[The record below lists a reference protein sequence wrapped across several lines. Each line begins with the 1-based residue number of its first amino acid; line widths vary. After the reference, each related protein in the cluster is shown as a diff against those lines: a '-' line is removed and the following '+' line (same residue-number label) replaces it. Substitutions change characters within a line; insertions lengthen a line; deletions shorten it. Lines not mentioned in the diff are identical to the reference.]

1 MSLKHLPGALKRQD
15 RIKKRYDVSH
25 RASQVELVVK
35 NPPANAGDRVRSL
48 GREDP
53 LEKEKE
59 MATQSGILA
68 WKIPRTEES
77 GGLQS
82 MGPKELN
89 MIEAT

>member
-1 MSLKHLPGALKRQD
+1 MYG
-15 RIKKRYDVSH
+15 VSH
-25 RASQVELVVK
+25 RASQAALVVK
-35 NPPANAGDRVRSL
+35 NPPAKAGESIRSL

-59 MATQSGILA
+59 MATHSGRLA

-82 MGPKELN
+82 MVSQRVGSY
-89 MIEAT
+89 